1 MMTAS
6 FERSVKEALND
17 KESEVGRNETSGES
31 KDVSIVVL
39 ASERRE
45 LLVPAKSAA
54 YIGVLVGSHRDTI
67 ARATDNNAAGE
78 LSAINSRGERMD
90 KVGIVDAIGRKGAE
104 IMNLKTVGDKVIDDR
119 LFKFKTSVI
128 GGDRNNFVHFI

>member
-1 MMTAS
+1 MTAS

-78 LSAINSRGERMD
+78 LSAINSRGERMR
-90 KVGIVDAIGRKGAE
+90 KIGIVDAIG
-104 IMNLKTVGDKVIDDR
+104 
-119 LFKFKTSVI
+119 
-128 GGDRNNFVHFI
+128 